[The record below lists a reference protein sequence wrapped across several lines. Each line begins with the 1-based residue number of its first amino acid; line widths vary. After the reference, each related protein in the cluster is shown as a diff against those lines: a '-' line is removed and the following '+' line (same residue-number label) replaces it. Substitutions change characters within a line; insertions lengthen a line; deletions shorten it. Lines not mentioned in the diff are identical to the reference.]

1 MDLHPIFDEENTALT
16 RTNTFEP
23 RVIYVAVRAMVVRW
37 SCDGRTIVEWRSYD
51 RHMERDAFFNA
62 FYGWNR

>member
-1 MDLHPIFDEENTALT
+1 MGLHPIFDEENTALT

-37 SCDGRTIVEWRSYD
+37 SCDESAMQVRWYCKEDTI
-51 RHMERDAFFNA
+51 F
-62 FYGWNR
+62 

>member
-23 RVIYVAVRAMVVRW
+23 RVIYIAVRAMRVRW
-37 SCDGRTIVEWRSYD
+37 SCDESAMVVQRRPYFFAICITISAILRAESV
-51 RHMERDAFFNA
+51 
-62 FYGWNR
+62 

>member
-23 RVIYVAVRAMVVRW
+23 RVIYVAVRAMVVQRRPYFFAI
-37 SCDGRTIVEWRSYD
+37 CITISAILRAESV
-51 RHMERDAFFNA
+51 
-62 FYGWNR
+62 